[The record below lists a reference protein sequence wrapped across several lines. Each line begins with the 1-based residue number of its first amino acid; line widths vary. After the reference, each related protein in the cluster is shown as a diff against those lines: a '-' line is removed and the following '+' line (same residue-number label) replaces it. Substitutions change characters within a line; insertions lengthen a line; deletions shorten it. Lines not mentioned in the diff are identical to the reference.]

1 MGDIGVRYFRSSA
14 EVYEA
19 FRASLDAAYG
29 YPNLL
34 TLTETAIPP
43 AAEAPKGKT
52 GLVYIAA
59 TEEYCGFD
67 LPARLLTEAIAAG
80 AVEEIDEE
88 TYAWETL

>member
-1 MGDIGVRYFRSSA
+1 MRYFRSSP

-29 YPNLL
+29 YPNPL

-43 AAEAPKGKT
+43 AAEAPTDKA
-52 GLVYIAA
+52 GLVYIAV

-67 LPARLLTEAIAAG
+67 LPARLLAEAVAAR

-88 TYAWETL
+88 TYASETL